1 MRPSSFAR
9 GLLPLIGAAML
20 LAGCGAFTKAEKK
33 EAACPQ
39 GIIPADSA
47 KVTRFRDGP
56 GRDLTD
62 VVSEGEILDILV
74 QCKYDK
80 QGVNVDLQVAVG
92 STRGP
97 ADRSK
102 VTEYDYFV
110 AVVDPQLNILAKEPF
125 HVRFEFKDNQTK
137 LGSIEELEPR
147 LPLKDVMKGPD
158 YQILVGF
165 QLTPDELAWNREQ
178 RARRNP

>member
-1 MRPSSFAR
+1 MRIAV
-9 GLLPLIGAAML
+9 LMIGAAVL
-20 LAGCGAFTKAEKK
+20 LAGCSSTEKAEKR

-39 GIIPADSA
+39 AVIPADSA
-47 KVTRFRDGP
+47 KITRFRDGP
-56 GRDLTD
+56 GRDMTD

-80 QGVNVDLQVAVG
+80 KSVNVDLQVALG

-110 AVVDPQLNILAKEPF
+110 AVVDPEQNILTKEPF
-125 HVRFEFKDNQTK
+125 RVRFEFKDNQTK

-158 YQILVGF
+158 YQILIGF
-165 QLTPDELAWNREQ
+165 QLTPEELAWNRDQ
-178 RARRNP
+178 RARRVP